1 MKISTMII
9 GVLLF
14 MAVTMLLYGWGII
27 KQKHQSEDLMNLLF
41 SKGMSRVNKYLKK
54 HESITMKEV
63 EVLCENLQA
72 KMPFSA
78 NRAVV
83 RDKKDFARQLLQYME
98 KTGQLEKNGS
108 KYKRAK

>member
-41 SKGMSRVNKYLKK
+41 SKGMSRVNKYL
-54 HESITMKEV
+54 
-63 EVLCENLQA
+63 CENLQA

-98 KTGQLEKNGS
+98 KTGQLEKIGS